1 VIILSTDIGLDIIF
15 AFIIL
20 SKEVSNRYFREW
32 IANNFKFAAIF
43 TLLASA
49 DIEILLVLSSH
60 FAGLNIFTAAYSNE
74 AKNYIFW
81 SKILT
86 IIINDLPW
94 LIVQVFYYLNKIIY
108 KTIPLLALIISFISI
123 GTTILLKAYMFIYKC
138 HYKRNN
144 RILDK
149 NLDFEENIELC
160 YANKKELTNEISL
173 YTNEDNDL
181 KEAMLKENRT
191 E

>member
-15 AFIIL
+15 AFTIL

-32 IANNFKFAAIF
+32 INNNFIFAAIF

-81 SKILT
+81 SKNIT
-86 IIINDLPW
+86 IIINDIPW
-94 LIVQVFYYLNKIIY
+94 LIVQVFYYLNKITY
-108 KTIPLLALIISFISI
+108 KTVPLIALITSFISI
-123 GTTILLKAYMFIYKC
+123 ETTVLLKAYMFIYKYY
-138 HYKRNN
+138 YKSSNKK
-144 RILDK
+144 LDK
-149 NLDFEENIELC
+149 NLDFEENIELY
-160 YANKKELTNEISL
+160 YANKKILTNEISL
-173 YTNEDNDL
+173 YTSE
-181 KEAMLKENRT
+181 
-191 E
+191 